1 MSYRRIITV
10 PTAMQLARFGL
21 RSFFLALC
29 VKDNG
34 RDLRHERHPRAFGRT
49 PPETRLRRIS
59 FGILFKMPITTTKL
73 SKNYDSPAM
82 DEAIADRIRVPIP
95 EE

>member
-21 RSFFLALC
+21 RSFLALC
-29 VKDNG
+29 VKDND

-49 PPETRLRRIS
+49 PPENRLRRIS

-73 SKNYDSPAM
+73 SKN
-82 DEAIADRIRVPIP
+82 
-95 EE
+95 